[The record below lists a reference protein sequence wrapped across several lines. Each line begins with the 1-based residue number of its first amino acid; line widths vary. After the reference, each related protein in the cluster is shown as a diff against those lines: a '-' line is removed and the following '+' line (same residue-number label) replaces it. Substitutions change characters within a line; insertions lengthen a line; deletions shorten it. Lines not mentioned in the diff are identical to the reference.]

1 MSIVPS
7 DALNVL
13 CIFLFQIQAKLMQGN
28 RTEQR
33 ALIRGGS
40 TPALYKDR

>member
-1 MSIVPS
+1 M
-7 DALNVL
+7 L
-13 CIFLFQIQAKLMQGN
+13 CIFLFGIQAKVMEGN

-33 ALIRGGS
+33 ALSWRGS